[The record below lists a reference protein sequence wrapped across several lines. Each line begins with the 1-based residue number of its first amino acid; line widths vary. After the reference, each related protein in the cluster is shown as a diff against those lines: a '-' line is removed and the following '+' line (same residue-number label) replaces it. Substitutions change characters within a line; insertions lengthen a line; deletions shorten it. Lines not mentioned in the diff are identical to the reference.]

1 MTVPAAGS
9 KIAITL
15 VYKDSSNSI
24 GYGIIDHGGNLIYC
38 TDYHLKVFLK
48 NKTTFSFPVDYYADQ
63 LSLNQTGNLWIATRS
78 NKLQVFTLHP
88 EDPAHYLQLQYDL
101 SSQIHLQNPRSLVID
116 DSGRIW
122 IGTRF
127 DGLYCF
133 RFSQNRLNLLQHL
146 TRKEGLTDNFINYL
160 SCDQN
165 NDIWASSLAGL
176 DRLET
181 DYPQST
187 IDNITESNHLFVSI
201 KKVMT
206 DKSGTTWALGESG
219 NLLKV
224 YAQKKN
230 KLLFTPLLYISQI
243 KSGSA
248 LYTDADSIHNF
259 SYRQN
264 NLNFSVAAPSF
275 YDEKKTKYSYLLTGS
290 GNNQW
295 SDPSGNADLNFV
307 NLAPGRYTLKIRA
320 DFSLGKYKSG
330 FLSYSF
336 TINPPWWQTWW
347 FRFLFAA
354 IAVTVIIY
362 VIRFYYNRKLEKQRV
377 ILEKQQAVEKER
389 TRIAIDMHD
398 DLGAGLS
405 TIRFLS
411 EKVKRNTFSDVT
423 KNDAEKI
430 VANSDELVQK
440 MNEIIWAMNEKND
453 TLEDLLYYT
462 RSYAVEYCEENNLQ
476 CETHLPENIPSVIV
490 SGEIRRNIFLTV
502 KESLHNSVK
511 HAAANK
517 IRIDFN
523 IDKNLSHHYK
533 R

>member
-1 MTVPAAGS
+1 A
-9 KIAITL
+9 
-15 VYKDSSNSI
+15 
-24 GYGIIDHGGNLIYC
+24 
-38 TDYHLKVFLK
+38 
-48 NKTTFSFPVDYYADQ
+48 
-63 LSLNQTGNLWIATRS
+63 
-78 NKLQVFTLHP
+78 
-88 EDPAHYLQLQYDL
+88 
-101 SSQIHLQNPRSLVID
+101 ID

-133 RFSQNRLNLLQHL
+133 RFSKNRLSLLQHF
-146 TRKEGLTDNFINYL
+146 TRKEGLTDNFVNYL

-165 NDIWASSLAGL
+165 NDIWVSSLAGL

-181 DYPQST
+181 DHSRS
-187 IDNITESNHLFVSI
+187 IINNITQSNHLFISI

-206 DKSGTTWALGESG
+206 DQSGTTWALGESG

-224 YAQKKN
+224 YAQKKTN
-230 KLLFTPLLYISQI
+230 SSFTPLLYISQI

-248 LYTDADSIHNF
+248 LYTNADSIHRF

-264 NLNFSVAAPSF
+264 NLFFSVAAPSF
-275 YDEKKTKYSYLLTGS
+275 YDEKKIKYSYLLTGS
-290 GNNQW
+290 RNNLW
-295 SDPSGNADLNFV
+295 SDPSENADLNFV
-307 NLAPGRYTLKIRA
+307 TLAPGRYTLKVRA
-320 DFSLGKYKSG
+320 DFPMARYHSE

-336 TINPPWWQTWW
+336 VINPPWWQTWW

-354 IAVTVIIY
+354 MAVIVITFI
-362 VIRFYYNRKLEKQRV
+362 IRFYYNNKLEKQRV
-377 ILEKQQAVEKER
+377 LLEKQQAVEKER

-411 EKVKRNTFSDVT
+411 EKVKRNTFSEVT

-430 VANSDELVQK
+430 VVNSNELVQK

-462 RSYAVEYCEENNLQ
+462 RSYAAEYCEENNLQ
-476 CETHLPENIPSVIV
+476 CETYLPENIPSVKV

-502 KESLHNSVK
+502 KESLHNAVK

-517 IRIDFN
+517 IKIDFT
-523 IDKNLSHHYK
+523 IDKNLSIIINDDGKGLANKSNEGNGLRNMQK
-533 R
+533 RIESIGGIFKIFSNAGVTVQIKIPLDV